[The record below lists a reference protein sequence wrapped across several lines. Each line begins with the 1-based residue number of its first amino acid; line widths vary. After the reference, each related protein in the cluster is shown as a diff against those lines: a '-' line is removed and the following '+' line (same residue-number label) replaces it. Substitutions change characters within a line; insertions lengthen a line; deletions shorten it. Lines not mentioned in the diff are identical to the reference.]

1 MDWPHPQGNP
11 RMVRLRKFEPGRVPG
26 TLKKSEMEQVR
37 KVFHIVRLYFPADI
51 RKKDN
56 KRKPYSLAEGSI
68 MLHHS
73 STADKST
80 GASILCNSSFT
91 WFITNQHITS
101 YLQGSH
107 QPK

>member
-37 KVFHIVRLYFPADI
+37 RVFHIVKYFFAS
-51 RKKDN
+51 RHKKKGN
-56 KRKPYSLAEGSI
+56 KRKPDSLAEGSI
-68 MLHHS
+68 IRHHS